1 MGTAPF
7 PVRRAS
13 AARRTFVREP
23 VRAAEKVARNGP
35 RDVPLPTS
43 LGLAATASA
52 STSSSVVVVVVVV
65 VTVAGGSM
73 SAASSPRN

>member
-1 MGTAPF
+1 MGTAPL

-13 AARRTFVREP
+13 AARRTFVRGP

-43 LGLAATASA
+43 LGLASTASA
-52 STSSSVVVVVVVV
+52 SASSVVVVGL
-65 VTVAGGSM
+65 TVAGGSM
-73 SAASSPRN
+73 SAASSPRK